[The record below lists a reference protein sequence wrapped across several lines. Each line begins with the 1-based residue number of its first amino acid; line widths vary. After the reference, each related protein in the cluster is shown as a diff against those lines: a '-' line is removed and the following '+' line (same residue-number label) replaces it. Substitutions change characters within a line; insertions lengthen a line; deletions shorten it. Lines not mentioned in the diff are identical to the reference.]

1 MEQNYYLDYYL
12 VVAATPLADDWET
25 DAEREPLCITTN
37 TDPYDGEG
45 YEVYQ
50 IKSDGTLEQIKEYWE
65 DYT

>member
-1 MEQNYYLDYYL
+1 MEKSHYLDYYL
-12 VVAATPLADDWET
+12 VVAATPLSDGWET

-37 TDPYDGEG
+37 LNPYEGVG

-50 IKSDGTLEQIKEYWE
+50 VKSDGTLEQIKEYWE